1 MYLIKISR
9 KYDKINPKSYQV
21 KLLYRND
28 NEINLLDMDMRKSQ
42 TS

>member
-28 NEINLLDMDMRKSQ
+28 NEINLFRYGYEKI
-42 TS
+42 TN